1 MSKTKV
7 FIAGVLATTAAYVA
21 YKALPKDKQDEL
33 SAKAHNTGALLR
45 DKAYD
50 AAYNAAGVAADV
62 TEKAKE
68 KTIEKTAALKTDSQ
82 EKYADQI
89 DAATEKIKDL
99 TDQAAPY
106 VDKAKDFVTPYI
118 EKTQDALTDL
128 RDKFANEDIELT
140 QDDVD
145 LEEALADLA
154 DDENVK
160 DAEASSIKDDDTS
173 ETTAKPEA

>member
-1 MSKTKV
+1 
-7 FIAGVLATTAAYVA
+7 
-21 YKALPKDKQDEL
+21 DK
-33 SAKAHNTGALLR
+33 
-45 DKAYD
+45 
-50 AAYNAAGVAADV
+50 AYNAADVAADV
-62 TEKAKE
+62 TEKAK
-68 KTIEKTAALKTDSQ
+68 EKTAALKTDSQ

-89 DAATEKIKDL
+89 DAATE
-99 TDQAAPY
+99 
-106 VDKAKDFVTPYI
+106 KAKDFVTPYI

-128 RDKFANEDIELT
+128 RDKFASEDIELT

-160 DAEASSIKDDDTS
+160 DAEASSIKDDATS

>member
-7 FIAGVLATTAAYVA
+7 FIAGVLATTAAYIA

-33 SAKAHNTGALLR
+33 SAKAHKTGALLR

-50 AAYNAAGVAADV
+50 ISYNAADVAADV

-68 KTIEKTAALKTDSQ
+68 KTVALKTDSQ

-128 RDKFANEDIELT
+128 REKFASEDIELT

-145 LEEALADLA
+145 LEEVLADLA
-154 DDENVK
+154 DNENVK
-160 DAEASSIKDDDTS
+160 NDEVPSIKDDNTS
-173 ETTAKPEA
+173 DAQAKTEE

>member
-50 AAYNAAGVAADV
+50 AAYNAADVAADV

-68 KTIEKTAALKTDSQ
+68 KTAALKTDSQ
-82 EKYADQI
+82 KNM
-89 DAATEKIKDL
+89 L
-99 TDQAAPY
+99 T
-106 VDKAKDFVTPYI
+106 K
-118 EKTQDALTDL
+118 LTLQLKKL
-128 RDKFANEDIELT
+128 RI
-140 QDDVD
+140 
-145 LEEALADLA
+145 
-154 DDENVK
+154 
-160 DAEASSIKDDDTS
+160 
-173 ETTAKPEA
+173 

>member
-33 SAKAHNTGALLR
+33 SAKAHKTGELLR

-50 AAYNAAGVAADV
+50 AAYNVADVAADM
-62 TEKAKE
+62 TEKAK
-68 KTIEKTAALKTDSQ
+68 EKTAALKTDSQ

-106 VDKAKDFVTPYI
+106 VDKAKDFVSPYI

-128 RDKFANEDIELT
+128 RDKFASEDIELT

>member
-45 DKAYD
+45 DKAY
-50 AAYNAAGVAADV
+50 NAADVAADV
-62 TEKAKE
+62 TEKAK
-68 KTIEKTAALKTDSQ
+68 EKTAALKTDSQ

-128 RDKFANEDIELT
+128 RDKFASEDIELT

-160 DAEASSIKDDDTS
+160 DAEASSIKDDATS

>member
-21 YKALPKDKQDEL
+21 YKALSKDKQDEL

-68 KTIEKTAALKTDSQ
+68 KTKEKTAALKTDSQ

-128 RDKFANEDIELT
+128 RDKFASEDIELT